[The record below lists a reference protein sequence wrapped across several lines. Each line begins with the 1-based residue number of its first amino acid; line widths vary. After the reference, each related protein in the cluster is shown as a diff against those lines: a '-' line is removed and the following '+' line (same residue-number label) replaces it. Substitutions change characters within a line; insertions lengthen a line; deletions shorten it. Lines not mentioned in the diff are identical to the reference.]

1 MPVSLT
7 RRLTFHARHRYWVA
21 AWSPEENRARFG
33 WTSERPA
40 HGHVYECAATVT
52 GALDPETG
60 MIIDLT
66 ALDQI
71 LADEVRVLDGSEL
84 NRDVPEFAAGARQP
98 SCEALAALLYAR
110 VAARLPAGVTLE
122 RLRLAEDA
130 GLHADCTGLP

>member
-1 MPVSLT
+1 
-7 RRLTFHARHRYWVA
+7 
-21 AWSPEENRARFG
+21 
-33 WTSERPA
+33 
-40 HGHVYECAATVT
+40 
-52 GALDPETG
+52 